1 MSKQI
6 LVNFSHY
13 ETRVATLENGEIRSL
28 HIEREE
34 DKNVVG
40 NVYLGVVKRVLP
52 GMQAAFLELGL
63 ERTAFLYVD
72 DIIDQ
77 PLGGDVDILEDDTDA
92 TTGEVS
98 TTPSEL
104 STEDDGEPLKESYD
118 EEVQAEESS
127 RQKWE
132 RDVTEVSPKGPI
144 TVEARSQEKPPVIGE
159 EDQETE
165 AFLEKSPEE
174 RAEELNEKTDEEDD
188 EDEDE
193 DDEGDDDDTLFD
205 SEDTEDS
212 SDDDVDD
219 EEDVDVDDEELNGE
233 SEPEI
238 KPSVK
243 SVEVASE
250 KIKTEPVSEVP
261 VAVIL
266 KTPEGETSKETAI
279 ASTTVPTTETQN
291 QITNEMP
298 SQNKPTQV
306 EGRVERPR
314 DDRGG
319 NRSSHSRGSSGGEP
333 RRHSSQQDRNRGR
346 GSYENRDRQGQNQ
359 NQGQN
364 DRNQNREDRPRDV
377 NRNRDNY
384 YQEENRGREDR
395 SRQESGRY
403 QSDSNQSY
411 SNQNRDLD
419 RDRDRNYDRN
429 RNASHEGD
437 RNSNYNRD
445 RNYDRGQEGSRET
458 RDRDSGSSDRDRGD
472 RNYNDSDR
480 DRNYDR
486 GQEGP
491 RENHDRDSGSSDRD
505 RGDRNYNDSDRDR
518 NYDRG
523 QEGPREARER
533 DSGSSNRD
541 RGDRNSGNS
550 ERDRNYDRPQEGPR
564 ENRDRDS
571 GSSDRDRGERT
582 PSGPDRER
590 GSQEGGDKGRQA
602 RGPAR
607 APRPRNDRGG
617 RDRNDGGRRSPR
629 KPHHHGGRGRPTQRF
644 QKKRPRGS
652 ANIQD
657 LLKEGQEILV
667 QVAKAP
673 IGTKGARLTTHISLP
688 GRNLV
693 LMPTGKHLGISR
705 RIESDRERR
714 RLRDIFTKRLRPK
727 DVGFIIRTVAQ
738 GKSFRDLKADAE
750 YLLKTWARIKRDS
763 KKKRAPALIHED
775 LSLSMR
781 AVRDF
786 FTEEVDSFVI
796 DNAEEHENVLQFID
810 QFMPQLKNTVKLFKG
825 PVQLFEHYGIEAE
838 ISRALNK
845 KVWLK
850 SGGYLLFDQSE
861 ALTAIDVNTG
871 RYVGSK
877 SLEETILK
885 TNLEAVKEIAYQ
897 LRIRNIGGI
906 IILDLIDMESM
917 DNREKVYQAL
927 QQALSEDKS
936 RTNILKISEL
946 GLVEMTRK
954 RTNEDLIRYLTQAC
968 SYCEGRGYH
977 KSQRTLC
984 FEIFREIE
992 KEAISNT
999 KTIVVFASPI
1009 VVARMMKE
1017 EKKHVA
1023 LLEERFG
1030 KTILVKEDPAFHV
1043 EQYEVFGKH

>member
-40 NVYLGVVKRVLP
+40 NIYLGVVKRVLP

-77 PLGGDVDILEDDTDA
+77 PFGGDVDLLEEDT
-92 TTGEVS
+92 E
-98 TTPSEL
+98 SEGGTDSSVEL
-104 STEDDGEPLKESYD
+104 GAEDDGEPLKESYD
-118 EEVQAEESS
+118 EEVEEEGG

-132 RDVTEVSPKGPI
+132 RDVTEVSAKGPV
-144 TVEARSQEKPPVIGE
+144 TVETKT
-159 EDQETE
+159 TE
-165 AFLEKSPEE
+165 APSEVTEESEEFFEKSPEE
-174 RAEELNEKTDEEDD
+174 RAEELVAKGQVDEDD
-188 EDEDE
+188 EDE
-193 DDEGDDDDTLFD
+193 LFD
-205 SEDTEDS
+205 SEDAEEDE
-212 SDDDVDD
+212 DETD
-219 EEDVDVDDEELNGE
+219 EEDSDEENDQEEELDGEEDFEAEDSNEAPEMRVEENAEGSTEQVALDAKSGASKEPTQEVPASGEPSQTQEQSQNVTPGDVDHENDNVGNR
-233 SEPEI
+233 I
-238 KPSVK
+238 
-243 SVEVASE
+243 
-250 KIKTEPVSEVP
+250 
-261 VAVIL
+261 
-266 KTPEGETSKETAI
+266 
-279 ASTTVPTTETQN
+279 
-291 QITNEMP
+291 
-298 SQNKPTQV
+298 
-306 EGRVERPR
+306 ERPR
-314 DDRGG
+314 DNRQDRRPRGRNWGRGDSRRPSPRRDSHRNDRG
-319 NRSSHSRGSSGGEP
+319 R
-333 RRHSSQQDRNRGR
+333 D
-346 GSYENRDRQGQNQ
+346 SYESRDRQGR
-359 NQGQN
+359 
-364 DRNQNREDRPRDV
+364 DRDNRDDYYRAP
-377 NRNRDNY
+377 RNRDEQSREGRSDYRSENY
-384 YQEENRGREDR
+384 QDR
-395 SRQESGRY
+395 DSGRDRARSY
-403 QSDSNQSY
+403 DRDSRGY
-411 SNQNRDLD
+411 DRDYDRDLD
-419 RDRDRNYDRN
+419 RSRGPRDRNERDRSERDRDRGDHDRN
-429 RNASHEGD
+429 M
-437 RNSNYNRD
+437 RD
-445 RNYDRGQEGSRET
+445 RNDRDRSERDRNDRDLGERDRNDRDRGE
-458 RDRDSGSSDRDRGD
+458 RDRNDRDRGD
-472 RNYNDSDR
+472 R
-480 DRNYDR
+480 
-486 GQEGP
+486 P
-491 RENHDRDSGSSDRD
+491 R
-505 RGDRNYNDSDRDR
+505 
-518 NYDRG
+518 
-523 QEGPREARER
+523 A
-533 DSGSSNRD
+533 
-541 RGDRNSGNS
+541 
-550 ERDRNYDRPQEGPR
+550 
-564 ENRDRDS
+564 
-571 GSSDRDRGERT
+571 
-582 PSGPDRER
+582 
-590 GSQEGGDKGRQA
+590 RQA
-602 RGPAR
+602 RGPGR
-607 APRPRNDRGG
+607 GQRERNE
-617 RDRNDGGRRSPR
+617 GGRRSPR
-629 KPHHHGGRGRPTQRF
+629 RPHHHGGRSRNPRRF
-644 QKKRPRGS
+644 QKKRARGS

-693 LMPTGKHLGISR
+693 LMPTVKHLGISR
-705 RIESDRERR
+705 RIESERERR

-727 DVGFIIRTVAQ
+727 DAGFIIRTVAE

-781 AVRDF
+781 SVRDF

-796 DNAEEHENVLQFID
+796 DNAEEHENVLQFIE
-810 QFMPQLKNTVKLFKG
+810 QFMPQLKSTVKLFKG
-825 PVQLFEHYGIEAE
+825 PSQLFEHYGIEAE

-897 LRIRNIGGI
+897 LRIRNVGGI

-917 DNREKVYQAL
+917 ENREKVYQAL
-927 QQALSEDKS
+927 QEALSEDKS

-954 RTNEDLIRYLTQAC
+954 RTHEDLIRYLTEAC
-968 SYCEGRGYH
+968 SICEGRGYH
-977 KSQRTLC
+977 KSRRTVC

-999 KTIVVFASPI
+999 KNIVVFAAPA
-1009 VVARMMKE
+1009 VVTRMMNE

-1023 LLEERFG
+1023 MLEERFG
-1030 KTILVKEDPAFHV
+1030 KKISVKPDPAFHV

>member
-40 NVYLGVVKRVLP
+40 NIYLGVVKRVLP

-77 PLGGDVDILEDDTDA
+77 PFGGDVDLLEEDTESE
-92 TTGEVS
+92 GETDSSV
-98 TTPSEL
+98 EL
-104 STEDDGEPLKESYD
+104 GAEDDGEPLKESYD
-118 EEVQAEESS
+118 EEVEEEGG

-132 RDVTEVSPKGPI
+132 RDVTEVSAKGPV
-144 TVEARSQEKPPVIGE
+144 TVETKT
-159 EDQETE
+159 TE
-165 AFLEKSPEE
+165 ASPEVTEESEEFFEKSPEE
-174 RAEELNEKTDEEDD
+174 RAEELVAKGEVDQDD
-188 EDEDE
+188 EDDLFESEDS
-193 DDEGDDDDTLFD
+193 DEGDDQ
-205 SEDTEDS
+205 
-212 SDDDVDD
+212 DD
-219 EEDVDVDDEELNGE
+219 EEDSDLDADQEEDLDDEDDFE
-233 SEPEI
+233 SEEPAEGVTEMKGNEPAGQNVEEAPVNAKIETPNDLSKKEVTNPE
-238 KPSVK
+238 
-243 SVEVASE
+243 
-250 KIKTEPVSEVP
+250 
-261 VAVIL
+261 
-266 KTPEGETSKETAI
+266 EGSQ
-279 ASTTVPTTETQN
+279 TQE
-291 QITNEMP
+291 QG
-298 SQNKPTQV
+298 QNLAHDEAENDNV
-306 EGRVERPR
+306 GNRVERPR
-314 DDRGG
+314 ENRQDRRPRGRSWGRQDSRRPSHRRDSNRNDSNRNDRG
-319 NRSSHSRGSSGGEP
+319 R
-333 RRHSSQQDRNRGR
+333 D
-346 GSYENRDRQGQNQ
+346 SYESRDRQGR
-359 NQGQN
+359 
-364 DRNQNREDRPRDV
+364 DRDNRDNRDY
-377 NRNRDNY
+377 NRDNRDYNRDNRDYNRDDSYRAPRNRDEQPREGRSEYRSENY
-384 YQEENRGREDR
+384 QDRDSTRDR
-395 SRQESGRY
+395 SRSYDRDYDRESRGQDQDY
-403 QSDSNQSY
+403 D
-411 SNQNRDLD
+411 RDQDRSRGSRDRNVRERSD
-419 RDRDRNYDRN
+419 RDRDRDR
-429 RNASHEGD
+429 SD
-437 RNSNYNRD
+437 RD
-445 RNYDRGQEGSRET
+445 RNTVDRYDRDRND
-458 RDRDSGSSDRDRGD
+458 RDRSDRDRSDRDRTDRDRSDRDRNDRDRNDRDRSDRDRGD
-472 RNYNDSDR
+472 RPRTRQSRGPGRNHR
-480 DRNYDR
+480 DRN
-486 GQEGP
+486 E
-491 RENHDRDSGSSDRD
+491 
-505 RGDRNYNDSDRDR
+505 
-518 NYDRG
+518 
-523 QEGPREARER
+523 
-533 DSGSSNRD
+533 
-541 RGDRNSGNS
+541 
-550 ERDRNYDRPQEGPR
+550 
-564 ENRDRDS
+564 
-571 GSSDRDRGERT
+571 
-582 PSGPDRER
+582 
-590 GSQEGGDKGRQA
+590 
-602 RGPAR
+602 
-607 APRPRNDRGG
+607 
-617 RDRNDGGRRSPR
+617 GGRRSPR
-629 KPHHHGGRGRPTQRF
+629 RPHHHGGRSRNTRRF
-644 QKKRPRGS
+644 QKKRARGS

-693 LMPTGKHLGISR
+693 LMPTVKHLGISR
-705 RIESDRERR
+705 RIESERERR

-727 DVGFIIRTVAQ
+727 DAGFIIRTVAE

-781 AVRDF
+781 SVRDF

-796 DNAEEHENVLQFID
+796 DNAEEHENVLQFIE
-810 QFMPQLKNTVKLFKG
+810 QFMPQLKSTVKLFKG
-825 PVQLFEHYGIEAE
+825 PSQLFEHYGIEAE

-897 LRIRNIGGI
+897 LRIRNVGGI

-917 DNREKVYQAL
+917 ENREKVYQAL
-927 QQALSEDKS
+927 QEALSEDKS

-954 RTNEDLIRYLTQAC
+954 RTHEDLIRYLTEAC
-968 SYCEGRGYH
+968 SICEGRGYH
-977 KSQRTLC
+977 KSRRTVC

-999 KTIVVFASPI
+999 KNIVVFAAPA
-1009 VVARMMKE
+1009 VVTRMMNE

-1023 LLEERFG
+1023 MLEERFG
-1030 KTILVKEDPAFHV
+1030 KKIAVKPDPAFHI